1 MYRKEIGKIETQL
14 QKDINQKATS
24 DRSSKSSSE
33 NKIILGSCSC
43 PACVNI
49 SHINPVG
56 RQASQQA
63 RRQATR
69 LGFRP
74 KGGIK
79 KKKSQKEMEYGWMGK
94 EKRYRILHVRFLI
107 FFPPRPLPLPAPLLP
122 ATLELPPRPDFP
134 LLDGVGRSFQSCSS
148 AETAVWTAREKT
160 SSTPYI
166 SLLLHST

>member
-1 MYRKEIGKIETQL
+1 MFMFM
-14 QKDINQKATS
+14 
-24 DRSSKSSSE
+24 SSLRQHLAYQSSW
-33 NKIILGSCSC
+33 
-43 PACVNI
+43 
-49 SHINPVG
+49 
-56 RQASQQA
+56 QASKPASTPSKQPGLIFG
-63 RRQATR
+63 R
-69 LGFRP
+69 

-79 KKKSQKEMEYGWMGK
+79 KRV
-94 EKRYRILHVRFLI
+94 KRKWRIDGERKRHRILQVRFLI
-107 FFPPRPLPLPAPLLP
+107 FFPPRPLPLPPALLP

>member
-79 KKKSQKEMEYGWMGK
+79 KKKVKRKWSMDGW
-94 EKRYRILHVRFLI
+94 EKKNV
-107 FFPPRPLPLPAPLLP
+107 
-122 ATLELPPRPDFP
+122 TE
-134 LLDGVGRSFQSCSS
+134 SCMCAS
-148 AETAVWTAREKT
+148 
-160 SSTPYI
+160 
-166 SLLLHST
+166 